1 MSSITRLEATEIL
14 DSRGKPTLEIKL
26 WAGDLLGFSQVPAGK
41 STGIHEAAE
50 LRDDTGSVRPALEVI
65 EKIIKPAIIGQRVN
79 QDIDKLLLEL
89 DGTEN
94 KQKLG
99 GNTLIGLSMAV
110 ARLAAKVEKIELWEY
125 LARLAESTPKL
136 PKLFMNVINGGVHA
150 DFRLPFQ
157 EYMVVVES
165 YEQGK
170 NLFEKLKEKVM
181 ARYGREIPYGD
192 EGGLS
197 PEIIN
202 LEEPFQILT
211 ELIAGEDGVNLAID
225 AAASEFW
232 QDGAY
237 TLKDQVFSAAEL
249 NDFYLELTEK
259 YPLRSI
265 EDPFAED
272 EVESFQNL
280 TRQAGKKFLV
290 VGDDLTVTNPKR
302 LKIMVEA
309 KAATAL
315 IIKPNQVGT
324 ISETIETAKLA
335 RENDWEI
342 IVSHRSGDTLDDF
355 ITDLAYGLGAYG
367 LKAGSPEPPERR
379 AKYERLEEIKKGI
392 WLVVLF

>member
-50 LRDDTGSVRPALEVI
+50 LRDDTGSVKPALEVI

-94 KQKLG
+94 KDKLG

-181 ARYGREIPYGD
+181 ARYGSEIPYGD

-237 TLKDQVFSAAEL
+237 TLKDQVFSPAEL

-302 LKIMVEA
+302 LKMMVEA

-324 ISETIETAKLA
+324 ISETIETAKFA
-335 RENDWEI
+335 IENDWEI

-355 ITDLAYGLGAYG
+355 IADLAYSLGAYG

-392 WLVVLF
+392 

>member
-392 WLVVLF
+392 